1 MNDIV
6 TSLIYLF
13 VSCIVLII
21 AKGVYVR
28 LLKYDMYKEIRLEN
42 YTAVVPY
49 CGFLL
54 GNAAILAGAFIGP
67 DSQGTFLKELIY
79 YLLYAVLGIGLT
91 LFSGFVA
98 EKLILHKF
106 NNTDEIVRDRNLGT
120 AAVYFGIYLASG
132 LIISACVTGETL
144 AGQPKWYGLVSTL
157 VYYALGMI
165 FLVLFS
171 KLHDKLSPYS
181 LLGEIEEDNAAVGIS
196 FAGNIIAIG
205 LILMRA
211 TVGDLADWQ
220 TGLIS
225 YFIDITAIIL
235 LLPAVRILLDR
246 ILVKGVN
253 IAQEVKNNNV
263 AAGLGEAFV
272 IVAFAIMIF
281 FMVDFTGMV

>member
-1 MNDIV
+1 MNDIIV
-6 TSLIYLF
+6 SLIYLF
-13 VSCIVLII
+13 VSCIILIL
-21 AKGVYVR
+21 AKGLYVR
-28 LLKYDMYKEIRLEN
+28 TLKYDMYKEIASEN
-42 YTAVVPY
+42 YTAVIPY

-67 DSQGTFLKELIY
+67 DSQGTFVRELVY
-79 YLLYAVLGIGLT
+79 YLLYAVLGICLT
-91 LFSGFVA
+91 LFSGFIA
-98 EKLILHKF
+98 EKCILHKF
-106 NNTDEIVRDRNLGT
+106 NNTDEIVRDRNIGT

-157 VYYALGMI
+157 VYYALGMV
-165 FLVLFS
+165 FLILFA
-171 KLHDKLSPYS
+171 KLHDKLIPYS
-181 LLGEIEEDNAAVGIS
+181 LLEEIENDNAAVGIS

-211 TVGDLADWQ
+211 TVGDLGNWQ
-220 TGLIS
+220 QGLIS
-225 YFIDITAIIL
+225 YFIDITAIVL

-253 IAQEVKNNNV
+253 IAREVRNNNI

-281 FMVDFTGMV
+281 FMVDFVGMV